1 MTTSA
6 DKKTFSPEEQF
17 LRAWDVAKLLGISIP
32 TVWRWAREGK
42 LPKPVK
48 ISQRITVWKETEI
61 IPCVEALQA
70 G

>member
-6 DKKTFSPEEQF
+6 DKNTFSPEEQF

-48 ISQRITVWKETEI
+48 ISQRITVWKKTEI
-61 IPCVEALQA
+61 IYTI
-70 G
+70 GF